1 MAVTEGSFKADFPEF
16 ADTATAIVNRCIGVA
31 ELLATES
38 AFGDAHDD
46 AVGYLTAH
54 LVTRDPRGEP
64 TAHAY
69 GGGGVVGSSVAK
81 GERVIRG
88 TSRYRS
94 AYESIRMTRII
105 PVFIA

>member
-1 MAVTEGSFKADFPEF
+1 MAVTESSFKADFPEF
-16 ADTATAIVNRCIGVA
+16 ADTATAIITRCISVS
-31 ELLATES
+31 ELLVSSA
-38 AFGDAHDD
+38 AFGDAYDD
-46 AVGYLTAH
+46 AVGYMTAH

-81 GERVIRG
+81 GERVVRG

-94 AYESIRMTRII
+94 AYEAVF
-105 PVFIA
+105 PVLIA